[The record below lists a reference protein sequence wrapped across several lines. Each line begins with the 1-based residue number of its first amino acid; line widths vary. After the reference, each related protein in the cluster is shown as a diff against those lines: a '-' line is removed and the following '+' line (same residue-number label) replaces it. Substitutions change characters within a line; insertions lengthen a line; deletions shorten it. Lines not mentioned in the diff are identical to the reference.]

1 MDVGGSN
8 PSLGA
13 ERRKKMSDSFVNRLA
28 TMDVNESVDYVGDH
42 TNKLNEILKS
52 LEPKQFSVSINVKR
66 HKIIRIK

>member
-1 MDVGGSN
+1 
-8 PSLGA
+8 
-13 ERRKKMSDSFVNRLA
+13 MSDSFVNRLA